1 MKTHLSTK
9 AAAGLRLFTFFSL
22 TLLSLIAEAQP
33 VLQWFSY
40 PGGVSVA
47 LDSDEN
53 VYSANWDYNPAGD
66 ITLTKRDSSG
76 NIIWEIPYNNSDNT
90 RHEVATWLETDPT
103 NNILV
108 SGTIRS
114 GFSSPVNVNG
124 ILMKY
129 SGEGS
134 LLWRVN
140 TGADFDG
147 SYTIKCLVDQ
157 SSNAYVLSLANTAQG
172 MRMQIKKYNLD
183 GILLWTY
190 NDLVGIGAPQNIK
203 LTSDNAILV
212 MCRNISGNINGVAKI
227 DTSGNLVWNAT
238 GIGSITTGDAI
249 GDALGNTYIVHGTNL
264 VTQNT
269 TVLEKRSAT
278 GELIWQSNHP
288 MSAFRVEIGPD
299 QNPIIGGFPSSSLGG
314 VAFAKF
320 SENGSMIWENNNA
333 DGPGY
338 NLLAHAMMKVDAN
351 GATYLAGGTMSQMAL
366 CKVNSDGTSEFTIE
380 SPSGYSADFDL
391 GASNSIYLVGGTTS
405 KFKSNELITTT
416 NTMMNLSEEIVVF
429 PNPSSGDFYI
439 QNTSE
444 VPFTYWISDVSGR
457 IIHSKTK
464 VNQSANYLHLNDY
477 SKGIYFFNYLKNE
490 GSVAQVKRLI
500 VQ

>member
-1 MKTHLSTK
+1 MKTQLSTK
-9 AAAGLRLFTFFSL
+9 ASIGLRVITFFI
-22 TLLSLIAEAQP
+22 LILASFITKAQP
-33 VLQWFSY
+33 VLQWFNY

-47 LDSDEN
+47 LDSEEN
-53 VYSANWDYNPAGD
+53 VYSASWDYNPAGD

-90 RHEVATWLETDPT
+90 RHEVATWVETDPT

-114 GFSSPVNVNG
+114 GFSSPVSVNG

-129 SGEGS
+129 SWEGD

-147 SYTIKCLVDQ
+147 SYTIKCVVDE
-157 SSNAYVLSLANTAQG
+157 SSNIYVLSLANTAQG
-172 MRMQIKKYNLD
+172 MSMQIKKYNLD

-212 MCRNISGNINGVAKI
+212 MCRNITGNINGVAKI

-238 GIGSITTGDAI
+238 GIESITTGDAI
-249 GDALGNTYIVHGTNL
+249 GDELGNTYIVHGTNL
-264 VTQNT
+264 VTQNS

-299 QNPIIGGFPSSSLGG
+299 QYPIIGGFPSSSLGG

-320 SENGSMIWENNNA
+320 SGTGSMIWENNNA
-333 DGPGY
+333 DGPVY
-338 NLLAHAMMKVDAN
+338 NLLAHAMMKIDAN

-366 CKVNSDGTSEFTIE
+366 CKVNSDGISEFTIE
-380 SPSGYSADFDL
+380 SPSGYPADFDL
-391 GASNSIYLVGGTTS
+391 GASNAIYLVGGTTS
-405 KFKSNELITTT
+405 KFKLNELITST
-416 NTMMNLSEEIVVF
+416 NTIMNFSEEIILF
-429 PNPSSGDFYI
+429 PNPSSGDFNFY
-439 QNTSE
+439 NSSE
-444 VPFTYWISDVSGR
+444 VPFTYWITDVSGR
-457 IIHSKTK
+457 IIHPKTK
-464 VNQSANYLHLNDY
+464 TNQSADCFHLNDF
-477 SKGIYFFNYLKNE
+477 SKGIYFFNYVKND

-500 VQ
+500 VH